1 MKQKTLS
8 VFSIFLICI
17 LCLIIGILLTVI
29 GCFCWVY
36 NTPAIKEAFVATYNK
51 DNDSVFVK
59 EDIDNLLNGTV
70 ELNIPLFFLELSEEP
85 FDYKLT
91 EEDKENGF
99 TKITKNSDGSATYT
113 IKKNDYNKFLSTF
126 KQTTKESL
134 DEILSSGLYA
144 TIEKIE
150 YTENF
155 EKITITVNKTKF
167 KNSFDNLVITACGSL
182 SYAYQLFDVDSE
194 KKCIVEIKDSN
205 TNKIFQTSVFPDSFS
220 K

>member
-8 VFSIFLICI
+8 VLSIFSICI
-17 LCLIIGILLTVI
+17 LCLIIGILSTVI
-29 GCFCWVY
+29 GCFCWIY
-36 NTPAIKEAFVATYNK
+36 NTPAIKEAFVSTYNK
-51 DNDSVFVK
+51 DNGFTFAK
-59 EDIDNLLNGTV
+59 EDFNILLNGTV

-155 EKITITVNKTKF
+155 EKITITADKTKF
-167 KNSFDNLVITACGSL
+167 ENSFDNLVINVCGSI
-182 SYAYQLFDVDSE
+182 SYAYQIFDVDSA
-194 KKCIVEIKDSN
+194 KKCTIEIKDSN
-205 TNKIFQTSVFPDSFS
+205 TNKIFQTSLFPDSFS